1 MAPINASQRNSCT
14 ENIYSNATLQVKM
27 DDIEAY
33 LLRAVMSRD
42 TKIEFEVSE
51 NLEGLSCHMV
61 TS

>member
-1 MAPINASQRNSCT
+1 
-14 ENIYSNATLQVKM
+14 M